1 MQVSIVNGLK
11 DNSFE
16 NKVLQ
21 QILENREFSYTV
33 KRELIEKLSQNNLPI
48 IEKVDNIT
56 IIYESNYS
64 KEYINYE
71 IISKAL
77 SSIARNFNFPKVL
90 LSNNISILIY
100 KLNSTNY
107 AKIFLDSVDMVELL
121 ECYTKTTQEIILKKQ
136 KEQDVELEDFDYI
149 KPLSF
154 DFDDKY
160 IIDTDNISI
169 KELDIKEHLLYKT
182 NHYYSKDF
190 RFCIGNNID
199 SLLFS
204 HFENTIS
211 DNAYK
216 NKIKIYI
223 NTLIVFFDL
232 EDKSNLYK
240 KKNKNVEPLVCDILE
255 VLFFLENK
263 SFSSF
268 NLSHFS
274 IFIENIDKLIKKA
287 INKENILDDECHTIN
302 HSLKKLGISNAFFI
316 NNKDKQ
322 SVLSKNK

>member
-21 QILENREFSYTV
+21 QILENKEFSYTV
-33 KRELIEKLSQNNLPI
+33 KREFIKKLSQNKLPI

-64 KEYINYE
+64 EEYINYE
-71 IISKAL
+71 IISKTL
-77 SSIARNFNFPKVL
+77 SSIARNFNFPKVF

-100 KLNSTNY
+100 KLNSCTY
-107 AKIFLDSVDMVELL
+107 AKIFLNSVDMAELL

-136 KEQDVELEDFDYI
+136 KEQDVELQELKDFDYDVYI
-149 KPLSF
+149 K
-154 DFDDKY
+154 
-160 IIDTDNISI
+160 DTAISTRNI
-169 KELDIKEHLLYKT
+169 DIKEHLLHTT
-182 NHYYSKDF
+182 NNPYGRDF

-204 HFENTIS
+204 HLKNKIS

-216 NKIKIYI
+216 NKMKIYI
-223 NTLIVFFDL
+223 NALIVFFDL

-240 KKNKNVEPLVCDILE
+240 KKNKNVEPLIYDILE

-274 IFIENIDKLIKKA
+274 IFIENIDKIIKKA
-287 INKENILDDECHTIN
+287 MNKETILDDECHTLN
-302 HSLKKLGISNAFFI
+302 QSLKKIGIPSAFFI

-322 SVLSKNK
+322 SVLSKN